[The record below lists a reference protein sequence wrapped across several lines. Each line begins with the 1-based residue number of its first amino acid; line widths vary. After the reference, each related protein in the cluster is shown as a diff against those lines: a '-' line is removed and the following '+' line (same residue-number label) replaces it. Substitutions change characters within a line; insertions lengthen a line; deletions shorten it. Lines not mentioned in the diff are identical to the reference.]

1 MGRYNGCYMRSF
13 KILPVVSLSRVATL
27 SKDAL
32 RRLEWMDWYFIH
44 GQNAESTCR
53 HFSLSKSVF
62 YRWLHRFNKYN
73 LSTLEFDTATRRP
86 LHTRQM
92 TTPQSTTQ
100 LVCDIRSAD
109 PEKSKYEIQA
119 ELRQKYGIKIGYNT
133 IQKIIN
139 RHAYLL
145 AGSKRYRTK
154 SRKYKIARVRAA
166 WELKDKALGSLV
178 QVDTKHL
185 YILGI
190 RFYVFAAVDCKSR
203 YAYTYAYTSISS
215 RSAQDFLSRVQSHF
229 PFPVAAINT
238 DNGSEYLL
246 YFHRLTESLGIPHY
260 FSRPRT
266 PTMNSRVERLIQ
278 TLEYEF
284 LAYQE
289 LLPEIAQVR
298 KLCEHFNTK
307 YNQERYHRALKYQTP
322 YQYVTLHQEKGVQ
335 SFSI

>member
-1 MGRYNGCYMRSF
+1 MGRYNGCYMRAF
-13 KILPVVSLSRVATL
+13 KILPVGSLSRVGQL

-32 RRLEWMDWYFIH
+32 RRLEWMDWYH
-44 GQNAESTCR
+44 THDQNAEAACR

-62 YRWLHRFNKYN
+62 YRWLNRFNKHR
-73 LSTLEFDTATRRP
+73 LSTLEFDTRTRRP
-86 LHTRQM
+86 NHVRKM
-92 TTPQSTTQ
+92 TTLQSTIE
-100 LVCDIRSAD
+100 LVCAIRQAD

-119 ELRQKYGIKIGYNT
+119 ELRQKHSIEIGYNT
-133 IQKIIN
+133 VQKIIN
-139 RHAYLL
+139 RHAYLT

-154 SRKYKIARVRAA
+154 SRKYKIARVKAA
-166 WELKDKALGSLV
+166 WDLKDKSLGSLV

-185 YILGI
+185 YILGM

-215 RSAQDFLSRVQSHF
+215 KSAQDFLSRATAYF
-229 PFPVAAINT
+229 PFPVQAINT

-246 YFHRLTESLGIPHY
+246 YFHHLTQTMDIPHY

-289 LLPEIAQVR
+289 LLPEITQVR
-298 KLCEHFNTK
+298 KLCDQFNLK
-307 YNQERYHRALKYQTP
+307 YNQERYHRALNYQTP
-322 YQYVTLHQEKGVQ
+322 DQYVTLHQEKGAPP
-335 SFSI
+335 FSM